1 MLENV
6 RVIFSFSNGKR
17 GGICKSE
24 GSGDNKETTVFY
36 IKTSVLRRYH
46 KQKGHTVR
54 CGLGA
59 SDVT

>member
-17 GGICKSE
+17 GAIRKSE
-24 GSGDNKETTVFY
+24 GSGDNKETTVCY
-36 IKTSVLRRYH
+36 IKPSVLRRYH
-46 KQKGHTVR
+46 KKGHTVR